1 MKVPLFLFHLID
13 TFYIEV
19 SLFNIYIISKKKINF
34 GLLANM
40 CTFTKQK
47 AFEMQ
52 KPFTINLLNNL
63 NQHVQNIETVLSAVQ
78 ITIVLF
84 FITSH

>member
-1 MKVPLFLFHLID
+1 MPLFL
-13 TFYIEV
+13 Y
-19 SLFNIYIISKKKINF
+19 IYIYIYILFPQKKINF

-47 AFEMQ
+47 AFGMQ

-63 NQHVQNIETVLSAVQ
+63 NQHVQNIETILSAVQ
-78 ITIVLF
+78 IIIVLF
-84 FITSH
+84 FITRH